1 MCSQIISDAYLCHSQ
16 SKVDPIH
23 PRLEQKPNKHTQI
36 RPQSGILRTHPQWN
50 VLSSTALYDDT
61 FFFLLSIR
69 VRLGVHNPTCH
80 LIHTTTRN
88 APASHPSP
96 SLAAL
101 PDSTEPPPF
110 TFAPAEFQ
118 RTCAPPEEELLVDS
132 GFDRGDGEAECR
144 RACAAGRGRC
154 WETMMARR
162 EAILIPFQVWLASSG
177 FCAHAHVP

>member
-1 MCSQIISDAYLCHSQ
+1 MTRTSATLSRRSIQSTPVLDKNPISILKSGPKAASCAH
-16 SKVDPIH
+16 IH
-23 PRLEQKPNKHTQI
+23 NGTSLALQRYT
-36 RPQSGILRTHPQWN
+36 
-50 VLSSTALYDDT
+50 TA
-61 FFFLLSIR
+61 
-69 VRLGVHNPTCH
+69 
-80 LIHTTTRN
+80 RN

-144 RACAAGRGRC
+144 RACATGRGRC

-162 EAILIPFQVWLASSG
+162 EALLIPFQAWLASSG